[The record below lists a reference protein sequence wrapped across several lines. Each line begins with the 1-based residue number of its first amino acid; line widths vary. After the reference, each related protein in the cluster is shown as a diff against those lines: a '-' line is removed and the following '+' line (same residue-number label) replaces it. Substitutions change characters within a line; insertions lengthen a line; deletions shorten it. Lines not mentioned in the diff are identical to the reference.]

1 MSAAAGRFWKIKL
14 AVAGKP
20 LLPGSQG
27 AVSPALSDHPHWE
40 SRKLC
45 LSASELLLREQT
57 GAAKSIWENNLC
69 CSAFPHLKR
78 SLGWVQ
84 GAEG

>member
-27 AVSPALSDHPHWE
+27 VVSPALSDHPHWE

-45 LSASELLLREQT
+45 LSASKLLLREQT